1 MAKLN
6 IFKRPQVDMVNGPLL
21 KNIIRFAIPFVLSNL
36 FQTFF
41 NAADLAIVGSFC
53 GSANV
58 AAVGAT
64 GVLTRLI
71 IGMFVGLGTGAGVV
85 VAHSI
90 GAKDDESVSKTV
102 HSAITTA
109 LIGGVFLTFFGLFTC
124 EYFLGLMKTP
134 PDIIALSALYMKI
147 YFVGIIPMLL
157 YNFGAA
163 ILRASGDSQSPLI
176 YLTMAG
182 FINVGLNILFVT
194 VFDMTVDGVAW
205 ATTISQCFSAFMVIR
220 TLMKRSDACK
230 LVLNKLRIYKKQFLR
245 ILAIGIPSGI
255 QGAMFSI
262 SNLTIQT
269 AVNSFTST
277 AINSGHAT
285 GASIESFIYMVGM
298 AMQQTSANFIGQN
311 VGAKNHKRLR
321 KIAFTCLACVLIF
334 YAVAGT
340 FVYIFGEQLL
350 GLYIKDSAEAI
361 EWGMLRFGILCPSMI
376 LCAVMDVMGGS
387 LRGLGKATTS
397 MLMSVFGVCGIRLL
411 WVNTVFRMPQYHTM
425 QVLYYSFPISWGI
438 TMVLQF
444 TAFMIVTAKMIK
456 KWKAEQQAALPENA

>member
-1 MAKLN
+1 MAKFN
-6 IFKRPQVDMVNGPLL
+6 PFKRATVDMVNGPLL
-21 KNIIRFAIPFVLSNL
+21 RSIITFAIPFVLSNL

-64 GVLTRLI
+64 GVLSRLI
-71 IGMFVGLGTGAGVV
+71 VGMFVGLGTGAGVV
-85 VAHSI
+85 VAHAI
-90 GAKDDESVSKTV
+90 GARDNDAVSKTV

-109 LIGGVFLTFFGLFTC
+109 LIGGVFLTFFGFFTC

-134 PDIIALSALYMKI
+134 PDIIALSTLYMKI

-163 ILRASGDSQSPLI
+163 ILRASGDSQSPLY
-176 YLTMAG
+176 YLMMAG
-182 FINVGLNILFVT
+182 VINVGLNIVFVT

-205 ATTISQCFSAFMVIR
+205 ATTISQSFSAFMVIR
-220 TLMKRSDACK
+220 ALCKRTDACR
-230 LVLNKLRIYKKQFLR
+230 LVLKELRIYRKQFLR
-245 ILAIGIPSGI
+245 ILAIGLPSGI

-269 AVNSFTST
+269 AVNSFNST

-285 GASIESFIYMVGM
+285 GSSIESFVYMVGM
-298 AMQQTSANFIGQN
+298 AFQQTSANFIGQN
-311 VGAKNHKRLR
+311 VGAKNHRRLR
-321 KIAFTCLACVLIF
+321 KIGFTCLACVMIV
-334 YAVAGT
+334 YALSAG
-340 FVYIFGEQLL
+340 FIMLFGEELL

-361 EWGMLRFGILCPSMI
+361 RWGLLRFSIICPSMV

-387 LRGLGKATTS
+387 LRGLGRATTS
-397 MLMSVFGVCGIRLL
+397 MLMSVLGVCGIRLL
-411 WVNTVFRMPQYHTM
+411 WVNTVFAIPQYHTM
-425 QVLYYSFPISWGI
+425 EVLYLSFTISWGI
-438 TMVLQF
+438 TMILQF
-444 TAFMIVTAKMIK
+444 SAFMFETRRMIK
-456 KWKAEQQAALPENA
+456 KWKKEELEAQSA